1 MLKWYVSTV
10 VSYISECTS
19 GGEYDILTL
28 QLALSQLHIFLLVDE
43 LARSKIKTRLCD
55 ICSTQEQTIPG
66 WTKFA
71 LLWICLSAVTI
82 DYFEWGGAKCF
93 SPIGHTKLPVPRS
106 SG

>member
-1 MLKWYVSTV
+1 MLEWHVSIV

-19 GGEYDILTL
+19 GSEYDILTFH
-28 QLALSQLHIFLLVDE
+28 LALSQLNIFLLVDK
-43 LARSKIKTRLCD
+43 LTRSKIKARLCD

-82 DYFEWGGAKCF
+82 DYLERGGAKYF
-93 SPIGHTKLPVPRS
+93 SPIGHTKLPTPRS